1 MGFFMSEAPSA
12 KCSSVL
18 LHSPCFGGRGLSFLF
33 LLVLSGCATKGDIR
47 LLDETMVEQQQ
58 QQEEQLMLISEELEN
73 LKGSLENQSDRLLN
87 IRGDVGLDLTE
98 IQNQLSQLYV
108 LTGQIQRT
116 MVGLSDRITVSDN
129 QEIIGSGIDQFS
141 QDLESDGSDSA
152 VPPEEIYQAAMVQ
165 FNRGSFATARRAFA
179 SFLSDHSDH
188 RLAPS
193 AQFFLADLLF
203 QEDSLE
209 EATEGFLRI
218 LELYPTSD
226 RVPQA
231 LYRVGELYVLQE
243 NTEEAVSHL
252 ERLVT
257 TYPDSGPAEL
267 AQELLREIR

>member
-1 MGFFMSEAPSA
+1 MSEAPSA

-47 LLDETMVEQQQ
+47 LLDETLVEQQQ

-87 IRGDVGLDLTE
+87 IRGDVGLDLTD

>member
-1 MGFFMSEAPSA
+1 MGYYMSEAPSA

-47 LLDETMVEQQQ
+47 LLDETLVEQQQ
-58 QQEEQLMLISEELEN
+58 QQEEQLMLISEELED
-73 LKGSLENQSDRLLN
+73 LKVSLENQSDRLLN
-87 IRGDVGLDLTE
+87 IRGDVGLDLTD
-98 IQNQLSQLYV
+98 IQDQLSQLYV

-179 SFLSDHSDH
+179 SFLSDYSDH

-209 EATEGFLRI
+209 EAIEGFLRI